1 VKLGAN
7 SVSTIQILDGLRE
20 GEQVIIS
27 DTSPFDNY
35 DRIRVR

>member
-7 SVSTIQILDGLRE
+7 SVSTIQILEGLRE

-27 DTSPFDNY
+27 DTATYDSY
-35 DRIRVR
+35 DRIRIR